1 MSIFNEV
8 MQSHDQAQQAIE
20 ARRADEAA
28 KKTAEIE
35 VFVSKVEL
43 GFSAVVIPLF
53 EEFVRDAAAYGFAAK
68 LGEYNRKPDNH
79 YISLRIIPIK
89 GSSFGTDAS
98 VDSVFAI
105 KAVIA
110 TQKVNYL
117 SYFDQRPGV
126 HNGIVSAEY
135 GWQSLNRDQ
144 IEKLLKD
151 FLTRSVKSRV

>member
-1 MSIFNEV
+1 MSIFNDV

-20 ARRADEAA
+20 ARRAEEAA
-28 KKTAEIE
+28 KKAAEIE

-68 LGEYNRKPDNH
+68 LDEYTRKPDAH
-79 YISLRIIPIK
+79 YVSLRIIPIK
-89 GSSFGTDAS
+89 GSSFSTNAS

-105 KAVIA
+105 KAVVA
-110 TQKVNYL
+110 TQKVHYL

-126 HNGIVSAEY
+126 HNGVTNAEY

-144 IEKLLKD
+144 LERVLKD
-151 FLTRSVKSRV
+151 FLSRSVKSRS